1 MVVWIVRQ
9 KKFAHREEM
18 VQELVQTIPEIKSV
32 VLNLN
37 TREDNVILGKQEEVL
52 YGESFITDE
61 INGLKFHIS
70 AKSFYQ
76 VNPVQTKVLYGKA
89 LEFCDLKGNETVI
102 DLYCGVGTISMFLAQ
117 KAGKVIGIEIVEQA
131 VRDARENAALN
142 GLNNV
147 EFVCSDA
154 AAYAKKMSEQGGRA
168 DVVVVDPPR
177 KGCDQVTLDSI
188 VQMAPERLVYVSC
201 DPATLARDLRILEGK
216 GYRVEVV
223 QPVDMF
229 PWTHHVECVV
239 SMSWAEK

>member
-1 MVVWIVRQ
+1 M
-9 KKFAHREEM
+9 
-18 VQELVQTIPEIKSV
+18 
-32 VLNLN
+32 
-37 TREDNVILGKQEEVL
+37 
-52 YGESFITDE
+52 
-61 INGLKFHIS
+61 
-70 AKSFYQ
+70 
-76 VNPVQTKVLYGKA
+76 QTKVLYGKA
-89 LEFCDLKGNETVI
+89 LEFCNLKGNEIVI

-142 GLNNV
+142 GLDNV

-229 PWTHHVECVV
+229 PGTHHVETVV
-239 SMSWAEK
+239 LLRKI

>member
-1 MVVWIVRQ
+1 M
-9 KKFAHREEM
+9 
-18 VQELVQTIPEIKSV
+18 
-32 VLNLN
+32 
-37 TREDNVILGKQEEVL
+37 
-52 YGESFITDE
+52 
-61 INGLKFHIS
+61 
-70 AKSFYQ
+70 
-76 VNPVQTKVLYGKA
+76 QTKVLYGKA
-89 LEFCDLKGNETVI
+89 LEFCNLKGNETVI

-142 GLNNV
+142 GLDNV
-147 EFVCSDA
+147 KFVCSDA

-177 KGCDQVTLDSI
+177 KGCDQVTLGSI

-229 PWTHHVECVV
+229 PWTHHVETVV
-239 SMSWAEK
+239 LLSKLKTKKHVDIELQAD